1 MATKSTARC
10 PVREVHNERSLWLH
24 DWIGEKS
31 FCTEESRLD
40 ISIRNKQ
47 QQLSDRSAN
56 SKLAPNRLLGD
67 YSR

>member
-31 FCTEESRLD
+31 FCPEESRLE
-40 ISIRNKQ
+40 ISIRSKQ
-47 QQLSDRSAN
+47 NN
-56 SKLAPNRLLGD
+56 SRIG
-67 YSR
+67 RG